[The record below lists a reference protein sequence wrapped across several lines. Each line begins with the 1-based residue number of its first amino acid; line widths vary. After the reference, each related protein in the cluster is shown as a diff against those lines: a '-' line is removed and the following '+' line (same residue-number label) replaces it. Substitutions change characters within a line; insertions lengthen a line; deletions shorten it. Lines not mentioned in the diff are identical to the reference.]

1 LLVVPEA
8 ISPDGAE
15 VRVGYAVPHNPT
27 LASYR
32 LRVDIPR
39 RHLAG
44 HQSCVGT
51 TGDVTFFYKNG
62 NPRLAESLA
71 GPVVY
76 DVVND
81 HFRGEQARDYF
92 TMCSIAHTITCAS
105 ESMRD
110 TILRAT
116 GRDATVID
124 DPWENEEA
132 EPKVL
137 GEGVLWFGHSAN
149 LASLLPHI
157 EAIGPKLIVC
167 SNVRSAHV
175 PWSLENESRCL
186 QGAAVVVL
194 TASSPGASANRVIK
208 AIRAGRFV
216 VTPADCPAS
225 WRQFEDYALIG
236 GVSEGIGWALNN
248 REEACRKILAGQAYI
263 RERFSPQLIGSQ
275 WADLFASTLGQDTST
290 KKAGSA

>member
-1 LLVVPEA
+1 
-8 ISPDGAE
+8 

-27 LASYR
+27 MASYR

-39 RHLAG
+39 RHLGAG
-44 HQSCVGT
+44 VQSCVGT

-62 NPRLAESLA
+62 NYRLAEALP

-81 HFRGEQARDYF
+81 HFRGPQAADYHA
-92 TMCSIAHTITCAS
+92 MCGIAHTITCAS

-110 TILRAT
+110 TILRNT

-124 DPWENEEA
+124 DPWENEES
-132 EPKVL
+132 ESSVV
-137 GEGVLWFGHSAN
+137 GDGVLWFGHSAN

-175 PWSLENESRCL
+175 PWSVENEARCL
-186 QGAAVVVL
+186 QGAAVCVL
-194 TASSPGASANRVIK
+194 TSASSGASSNRVVK
-208 AIRAGRFV
+208 ALRSARFV
-216 VTPADCPAS
+216 VVPSACAAA
-225 WRQFEDYALIG
+225 WHQFAPYIWIG
-236 GVSEGIGWALNN
+236 DVAEGIRWALNN
-248 REEACRKILAGQAYI
+248 REEACKKILAGQAYI

-275 WADLFASTLGQDTST
+275 WAELFASTLGVDTRR
-290 KKAGSA
+290 KMAG

>member
-1 LLVVPEA
+1 
-8 ISPDGAE
+8 
-15 VRVGYAVPHNPT
+15 VRVGYAVQALPA
-27 LASYR
+27 LASFR

-39 RHLAG
+39 RHLGAG
-44 HQSCVGT
+44 FQSCVGT
-51 TGDVTFFYKNG
+51 TGEVTFFYKNG
-62 NPRLAESLA
+62 NYRLAESIV

-81 HFRGEQARDYF
+81 HFRGAQAAEYHA
-92 TMCSIAHTITCAS
+92 MCSIAHTITCAS

-110 TILRAT
+110 TILQAT

-124 DPWENEEA
+124 DPWESEEA
-132 EPKVL
+132 EPRVL

-186 QGAAVVVL
+186 QGAAVAVL

-216 VTPADCPAS
+216 VLPADCPDA
-225 WRQFEDYALIG
+225 WRQFSDNAFIG
-236 GVSEGIGWALNN
+236 DLSAGIAWALNN
-248 REEACRKILAGQAYI
+248 REEACKKILAGQAYI

-290 KKAGSA
+290 RKAGSA